1 MRVIAARWRQSLVLS
16 FTVMGVAAVA
26 VLAVVLSSVVGHQIK
41 SDALASARSN
51 AQVIA
56 RSSFAPHLPRPGHA
70 LTASD
75 RRELDAQVAAAR
87 SSQPDT
93 EAALWDRNGRLL
105 YSTAAVGARGSG
117 TRVVGSGDK
126 RRIRSTLPV
135 LAGGAPAAFLQLEI
149 PYASVANDITSR
161 TRRLDVLLALTAL
174 AVYLLALPSL
184 LRANRAIRLQYDPRR
199 IELAHDLR
207 RAIKNDGLY
216 LAYQP
221 IVDAKTGE
229 VRAVEALVRWTD
241 PRKGPISPAAFV
253 PDIEKT
259 DAIWDLTSHIFRLAF
274 RQHAK
279 WRDDGIELRIA
290 VNVSGA
296 VLLDRRLIPEL
307 RSLSAEFGLE
317 PDALEIEIT
326 EGALVDDPQEAT
338 RVLNKISAIGLRV
351 IAIDDFGTGY
361 SSLSRLHEL
370 PLDTLKVDQSF
381 VFRMAREGDA
391 SIVRSVVELAHALS
405 LDVIAEGVED
415 EETATRLC
423 ELGCEYLQG
432 YYYSRPQP
440 AAEIAEWLSQRRLAA
455 QLSAS
460 GFDDHTPS
468 AA

>member
-16 FTVMGVAAVA
+16 FTVMGTAAVA
-26 VLAVVLSSVVGHQIK
+26 ILAVVLSSVVGHQIK
-41 SDALASARSN
+41 SDALANARSN

-70 LTASD
+70 LSAAD

-87 SSQPDT
+87 SSQPGT

-117 TRVVGSGDK
+117 THVVGSGDN
-126 RRIRSTLPV
+126 RRIRTTLPV
-135 LAGGAPAAFLQLEI
+135 LAGGAPAAFLQLEV

-241 PRKGPISPAAFV
+241 PRRGPISPAAFV

-274 RQHAK
+274 RQHAD
-279 WRDDGIELRIA
+279 WRDEGIEVRIA

-307 RSLSAEFGLE
+307 RSLSAEYDLE

-338 RVLNKISAIGLRV
+338 RVLNRISAIGLRV

-391 SIVRSVVELAHALS
+391 AIVRSVVELAHALS

-440 AAEIAEWLSQRRLAA
+440 AAEVAEWLAQRGVEA
-455 QLSAS
+455 
-460 GFDDHTPS
+460 GV
-468 AA
+468 